1 MSKQLV
7 ETLVLVE
14 KNIGKYQTLKLSN
27 RQKVISNVWQKKK
40 KVLET
45 GKLNTVLATKATN
58 LCLLL

>member
-1 MSKQLV
+1 MF
-7 ETLVLVE
+7 
-14 KNIGKYQTLKLSN
+14 GK
-27 RQKVISNVWQKKK
+27 KKK